1 MTLNVRAFALTCG
14 VIWGLGLFVLTWWIM
29 AFDGATGEM
38 TFIGRLYRGYTISPL
53 GSIVGLMWAFVDGV
67 IGGAIFAWLYN
78 LISRRGA
85 ATADLPPSFRPLWLH
100 REETIQSRIMR

>member
-1 MTLNVRAFALTCG
+1 MTLNVKAFALTCG
-14 VIWGLGLFVLTWWIM
+14 VIGGFGLFALTWWII

-78 LISRRGA
+78 LMSRRA
-85 ATADLPPSFRPLWLH
+85 ASTA
-100 REETIQSRIMR
+100 I

>member
-1 MTLNVRAFALTCG
+1 MTLNVKAFALTCG
-14 VIWGLGLFVLTWWIM
+14 VIGGFGLFVLTWWII

-78 LISRRGA
+78 LMSRRA
-85 ATADLPPSFRPLWLH
+85 ASTA
-100 REETIQSRIMR
+100 I